1 MPHNHSYADSRGPSP
16 LLGNWIR
23 SRASRYTGQEIKGA
37 MEKYVRLFTVTYL
50 SICASIDWYCEYI
63 HLSTIF
69 YQISGITAM
78 FRTNDW
84 LRSLSS
90 RRALIQSVALSLMSN
105 CQSHKVETHKDC
117 HRQYCIETILLGFR
131 PSLVRRS
138 VKACAD
144 VKEASE

>member
-1 MPHNHSYADSRGPSP
+1 MPGSCMPHNHSYADSRGPSP

-23 SRASRYTGQEIKGA
+23 SRGSRYTGQEIKGA
-37 MEKYVRLFTVTYL
+37 MEKIYTITHGYL
-50 SICASIDWYCEYI
+50 SICFHHLYCEYI
-63 HLSTIF
+63 YLSTIF

-105 CQSHKVETHKDC
+105 CQIHKVGTHKDC
-117 HRQYCIETILLGFR
+117 HRQYCIETISLGFR
-131 PSLVRRS
+131 PSLV
-138 VKACAD
+138 
-144 VKEASE
+144 